1 MLTCTRIHV
10 QVTAFSLFVD
20 KPEIQSVSVSNYKGQ
35 YKEGSPISVTA
46 IIKAFPAAWITW
58 GFQNPL
64 TTDQF
69 MPLDTYANRRNIQR
83 DETT

>member
-1 MLTCTRIHV
+1 MYTYTRTIKLWH
-10 QVTAFSLFVD
+10 FLIFVD

-35 YKEGSPISVTA
+35 YREGSPISVTA